1 MLKFT
6 SYIIPLLC
14 FIGNTQASWQNIPN
28 SVINQSN
35 QRFDD
40 VFFINENIGW
50 AANGAFATV
59 YKTINGGLSWT
70 EQLTET
76 NLGGDYYFRNIEFL
90 NENIGFLGTLNNE
103 LFKTIDGGSNW
114 STISNITPNPAA
126 ICGLETIGN
135 STVYG
140 CGAYFTPAFV
150 IKSTDSGNT
159 WQYIDM
165 SSYANALVEV
175 VFLNENTGFVSGR
188 NDNGGIILQ
197 TTNGGTSWNELYN
210 TNTPG
215 EYVWKM
221 QVLESNTDVIFGA
234 VSSVHPNNGS
244 LIKTTNAGLTW
255 SSFDAPET
263 DIQAVG
269 FINENKGWMG
279 GHTTGFYETNN
290 GGLSWTNLN
299 IGNNLNRIFII
310 NSSLAFAGGT
320 SLYKYTEETLNLEY
334 SNEKKRTQ
342 LNLTLKHN
350 PVKTLL
356 EFTIEFPFNDNLLV
370 ELYDIDGKFIKQLT
384 RDRLSSKTTK
394 QYSFSVEDL
403 SSGTYLLNL
412 HNNTGRQFIKFIK
425 E

>member
-244 LIKTTNAGLTW
+244 LIKTNDAGLTW